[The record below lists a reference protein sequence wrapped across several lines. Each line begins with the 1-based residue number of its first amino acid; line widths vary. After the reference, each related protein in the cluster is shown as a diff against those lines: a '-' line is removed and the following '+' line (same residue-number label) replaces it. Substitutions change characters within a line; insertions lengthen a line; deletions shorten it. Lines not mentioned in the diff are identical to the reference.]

1 MKAGFFLAASAAGL
15 ALCSAFLAGCN
26 DASKSPAPAPAPGAG
41 QKATE
46 KTTTARTVIEGVT
59 GKTAV
64 DQGLSAR
71 DKLRAVDTQ
80 RRKDME
86 ALGP

>member
-1 MKAGFFLAASAAGL
+1 MEAGSHLAASAACL
-15 ALCSAFLAGCN
+15 ALCCACLAGCN
-26 DASKSPAPAPAPGAG
+26 DASKPPVPVPAAD
-41 QKATE
+41 QK
-46 KTTTARTVIEGVT
+46 TTARTFIEGVT

-86 ALGP
+86 ALDR

>member
-1 MKAGFFLAASAAGL
+1 MKAGLFLAASAAGL

-26 DASKSPAPAPAPGAG
+26 DASKSPAPAPVSG
-41 QKATE
+41 QKAPA
-46 KTTTARTVIEGVT
+46 TAQTVIEGVT
-59 GKTAV
+59 GKAAV

-86 ALGP
+86 ALAP

>member
-26 DASKSPAPAPAPGAG
+26 DASKPPAPAPVSG

-46 KTTTARTVIEGVT
+46 TTTTARTVIEGVT